1 MMTGKQS
8 SKVKLSL
15 IHARVECDKKS
26 QQNGFTI
33 IESLMA
39 ILVVSV
45 LLAAI
50 APVLALS
57 VANRVNTKRIELAS
71 QAARA
76 YIDGVRAQVI
86 TTPAPPPVNT
96 TALAEFPA
104 PTTTGTF
111 SCSANSY
118 CTNTA
123 TSTAPTNLYCIDS
136 DGDGN
141 CTHTSVRDLI
151 VQAFR
156 FNPSS
161 TVSTRGYSMGVRVYR
176 ADAFART
183 STLERGI
190 ESAKQSSFNG
200 TLGRR
205 TVPLVELTTEI
216 SEAEPKWSDI
226 CDRTN
231 SGVATNSQGCS

>member
-1 MMTGKQS
+1 MLIYAKIKCNKQ
-8 SKVKLSL
+8 
-15 IHARVECDKKS
+15 S

-39 ILVVSV
+39 IVIVSILLV
-45 LLAAI
+45 AI

-57 VANRVNTKRIELAS
+57 VANRVNTRRIELAS

-76 YIDGVRAQVI
+76 YIDGVRGQVI
-86 TTPAPPPVNT
+86 TAPAALPVGT
-96 TALAEFPA
+96 TALKDFPA
-104 PTTTGTF
+104 PTASGTF

-123 TSTAPTNLYCIDS
+123 TSTAATNLYCIDS

-141 CTHTSVRDLI
+141 CTHSSIRDLVI
-151 VQAFR
+151 QAFR

-161 TVSTRGYSMGVRVYR
+161 DVSTKGYSIGVRVYR
-176 ADAFART
+176 ADAFARS
-183 STLERGI
+183 STFERSTGG
-190 ESAKQSSFNG
+190 ARQSSFSGN
-200 TLGRR
+200 LGRR

-216 SEAEPKWSDI
+216 NEVEPKWSDI

>member
-1 MMTGKQS
+1 MTVKQVS
-8 SKVKLSL
+8 KLSL
-15 IHARVECDKKS
+15 IQRRMQYDKKHE
-26 QQNGFTI
+26 QNGFTI

-39 ILVVSV
+39 IVVVSI

-57 VANRVNTKRIELAS
+57 VANRVNTRRIELAS

-86 TTPAPPPVNT
+86 TAPAPSATNGVT
-96 TALAEFPA
+96 LAQFPA
-104 PTTTGTF
+104 PTTSGSF
-111 SCSANSY
+111 NCSANSY

-123 TSTAPTNLYCIDS
+123 TSTTPTNLYCIDS

-141 CTHTSVRDLI
+141 CTHTSVRDLV

-156 FNPSS
+156 FNPN
-161 TVSTRGYSMGVRVYR
+161 TAVSTRGYAMGVRVYR

-183 STLERGI
+183 STLERGADG
-190 ESAKQSSFNG
+190 AKQSSFSG

-205 TVPLVELTTEI
+205 TVPLAELTTEI
-216 SEAEPKWSDI
+216 NEVEPKWADI

-231 SGVATNSQGCS
+231 NGVAANIQGCS